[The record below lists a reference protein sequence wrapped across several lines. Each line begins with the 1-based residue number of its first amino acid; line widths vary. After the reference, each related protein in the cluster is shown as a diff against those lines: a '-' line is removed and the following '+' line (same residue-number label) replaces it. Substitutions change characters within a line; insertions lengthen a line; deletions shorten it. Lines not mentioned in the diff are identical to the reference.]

1 MISSDGVTPRSTFR
15 FRRTGGDG
23 GKFIEWHVHRYST
36 AYSVEPLYRSR
47 TGVFI
52 GPGAYLRGEFPPE
65 LVGALVMLEA
75 AEVGRHVG
83 GVGMRLIG
91 HGYRVIDYGVKDP
104 VRQMNA
110 YLKEGKLQ
118 VVNSREFDQGERN
131 HDQ

>member
-1 MISSDGVTPRSTFR
+1 MTSSDGVTPRSTFR

-23 GKFIEWHVHRYST
+23 GKFIEWHVHHSST
-36 AYSVEPLYRSR
+36 TYSVEPLYSSR

-65 LVGALVMLEA
+65 LVGALVILEA

-83 GVGMRLIG
+83 GVGARLIG
-91 HGYRVIDYGVKDP
+91 RGYRVLDYGVKDP

-118 VVNSREFDQGERN
+118 VVNSREFYKGEEI
-131 HDQ
+131 HDR

>member
-1 MISSDGVTPRSTFR
+1 MTSSDVVTPRSTFR

-23 GKFIEWHVHRYST
+23 GKFIGWHVHRYST
-36 AYSVEPLYRSR
+36 TYSVEPLYRSR

-52 GPGAYLRGEFPPE
+52 GPGVYLRGELPPE
-65 LVGALVMLEA
+65 LVGALVMLNA

-83 GVGMRLIG
+83 GVGVRLIV
-91 HGYRVIDYGVKDP
+91 HGYRVLDYGVKDP

-118 VVNSREFDQGERN
+118 VVNSREFHKGEEI
-131 HDQ
+131 

>member
-1 MISSDGVTPRSTFR
+1 MTSSDAGTPRSTFR

-23 GKFIEWHVHRYST
+23 GKFIGWHVYRYSKT
-36 AYSVEPLYRSR
+36 YSVEPLYSSR

-52 GPGAYLRGEFPPE
+52 GPGTYLRGEFPPE
-65 LVGALVMLEA
+65 LVGALVMLKA

-83 GVGMRLIG
+83 GVGVRLSE
-91 HGYRVIDYGVKDP
+91 HGYRVLDYGVKDP

-118 VVNSREFDQGERN
+118 GMDSREFYKSARW
-131 HDQ
+131 